1 MDRIAAAASVN
12 KALIY
17 YYFDSKENLYA
28 AVLEMIT
35 AKIRDR
41 SMAVFLRD
49 VTPGE
54 RLLRTALDHFDR
66 ILSQGEFQ
74 SLMQQEM
81 MRIDKGES
89 AAMPI
94 LVKRVFAPLHAMY
107 QAMVREGISSG
118 ELIDTDWMQIHL
130 ATLGANVFYFLAA
143 PVWRQLV
150 PFDPFAPDVLEARRR
165 AVVEFLGQAVFT
177 DRRHG
182 AELAARVLA
191 DTPMPELPADRQIFG
206 RTNER
211 KK

>member
-1 MDRIAAAASVN
+1 
-12 KALIY
+12 
-17 YYFDSKENLYA
+17 
-28 AVLEMIT
+28 MIT

-118 ELIDTDWMQIHL
+118 ELIDADWMQIHL

-150 PFDPFAPDVLEARRR
+150 SFDPFAPEVLEARRR
-165 AVVEFLGQAVFT
+165 AVVEFLGQAVFI